1 MDQVSYE
8 AYKKLIDEL
17 TIQNK
22 QLTKKVREYRKTEK
36 HLRRVIKSLKDEK
49 EAAKNKK
56 SKTYYKNGRRGSKFN
71 G

>member
-1 MDQVSYE
+1 MDQTTYE
-8 AYKKLIDEL
+8 AMKSMIDNLTIENKKLTSANREFR
-17 TIQNK
+17 
-22 QLTKKVREYRKTEK
+22 KKNK
-36 HLRRVIKSLKDEK
+36 HLQRIITKLKDEK